1 MEGLL
6 LGIGLHKKLYG
17 ETESALEVAMFAGT
31 LFSVEDEEEEAKYS
45 E

>member
-1 MEGLL
+1 MERLL

-17 ETESALEVAMFAGT
+17 ERESALKAAMSADT
-31 LFSVEDEEEEAKYS
+31 LFSVVVVEEAKYT

>member
-1 MEGLL
+1 MERLL

-17 ETESALEVAMFAGT
+17 ERESALKAAMFADT
-31 LFSVEDEEEEAKYS
+31 LFSVVVEEEAKYT

>member
-1 MEGLL
+1 MERLI

-17 ETESALEVAMFAGT
+17 ERESALKAAMFADT
-31 LFSVEDEEEEAKYS
+31 LFSVEEEEEEAKYT